1 MRFKHAAVLT
11 LLAPIFAAACD
22 STESPTGPGA
32 SAPQQA
38 ATPAAPGQ
46 QKARGIEARFAEL
59 ERQVPG
65 FGGYFYDAD
74 GALTAYVTD
83 PRSEGQ
89 ARAALAQ
96 LQREGKEKA
105 GAPIRVRQGR
115 YAFGELSRWNEKLTG
130 VFAERGVV
138 YTDLDEA
145 TNRLRVGVE
154 NLGLEKAV
162 RQRAERA
169 GIPAEALEVSQAE
182 PVKPLATLQDLVL
195 PVQGGLQ
202 ITWYR
207 GASLYVCTLGH
218 VVDNTSYITNSH
230 CSATQGAVDGTIHYQ
245 NLPGAAI
252 GSEVADPGYWSG
264 GPCPAG
270 WFCRYSDSSKGTF
283 NPGVPFAWHT
293 VANTTGIGS
302 LTIAGAYNIIGEQAF
317 PTLGQS
323 LTTVGRTSGKRVGN
337 VIQTCAHVQQAGT
350 PIVLLCQDRVGASS
364 AGGDSGSPVIVDLG
378 GGNAY
383 AAGILWGGGTGN
395 YVFSAVANIEA
406 DLGPLAF

>member
-11 LLAPIFAAACD
+11 LIAPIFAAACD
-22 STESPTGPGA
+22 DTMPPTGPGA
-32 SAPQQA
+32 STPREA
-38 ATPAAPGQ
+38 ASPAAPGQ
-46 QKARGIEARFAEL
+46 QKARGLEARFAEI

-83 PRSEGQ
+83 PRNEGQ

-105 GAPIRVRQGR
+105 GAPVKVRQGR
-115 YAFGELSRWNEKLTG
+115 YAFGELSRWNEKLNG

-145 TNRLRVGVE
+145 SNRLRVGVE
-154 NLGLEKAV
+154 SLGLEKAV

-182 PVKPLATLQDLVL
+182 PVKPLQTLQSLVR

-207 GASLYVCTLGH
+207 GASLYVCTLGY

-230 CSATQGAVDGTIHYQ
+230 CSATQGAVDGTVAYQ
-245 NLPGAAI
+245 NLPNASI
-252 GSEVADPGYWSG
+252 GSEVADPAYWAG
-264 GPCPAG
+264 GSCPAG
-270 WFCRYSDSSKGTF
+270 WVCRWSDSSKGNF
-283 NPGVPFAWHT
+283 FGGVPFTWHG

-302 LTIAGAYNIIGEQAF
+302 ITIAGGYTVVAEQAF
-317 PTLGQS
+317 PTLGQT

-337 VIQTCAHVQQAGT
+337 VIQTCANIQQAGT
-350 PIVLLCQDRVGASS
+350 PIVLLCQDVVGASS
-364 AGGDSGSPVIVDLG
+364 AGGDSGSPVFIDLG
-378 GGNAY
+378 GGNAT